1 MMNLIDTYHSVV
13 VLIAQDMLFVV
24 GLIALIYWF
33 RLDTQNKVK
42 FLIFG
47 IITGLVAL
55 LLAKVGGSLFYNARP
70 FVSDNLVALMPH
82 AADNGFPSDHTL
94 LSAAI
99 AVSVYYFSKKLGLV
113 LFGLAIIIGVSRVLA
128 HVHHPIDI
136 IGSLIFAV
144 IGGLVAYWLTPKI
157 TAMLGNKQQA

>member
-1 MMNLIDTYHSVV
+1 MNLINTYHSVI

-24 GLIALIYWF
+24 GLIALIFWI
-33 RLDTQNKVK
+33 RLDTQNKIK

-47 IITGLVAL
+47 IITGLIAL
-55 LLAKVGGSLFYNARP
+55 LLAKIGGALFYNARP

-94 LSAAI
+94 MSAAI
-99 AVSVYYFSKKLGLV
+99 AATVYYFSKKLGLV
-113 LFGLAIIIGVSRVLA
+113 ILGLAIIIGVSRVLA

-136 IGSLIFAV
+136 IGSLVFAT
-144 IGGLVAYWLTPKI
+144 IGGLVAYWATPKI
-157 TAMLGNKQQA
+157 ASLIGSRKEQA